1 MAVVTSFRN
10 FARNFGGTIG
20 LAVAGTILNNL
31 VRSAVESLSISGEDA
46 NDILK
51 SPQTFLSNRSS
62 SEADQIR
69 AAILPA
75 YRKGF
80 RIIFLIGSALAA
92 LAFVLAWFLMP
103 QAELDRPDDQKLK
116 EEGKKWHEEAKK

>member
-20 LAVAGTILNNL
+20 LAVAGTVLNNL
-31 VRSAVESLSISGEDA
+31 VRSAVQSLDISGDDA
-46 NDILK
+46 DDILK
-51 SPQTFLSNRSS
+51 SPQAYLSDRTS
-62 SEADQIR
+62 SEADEIR
-69 AAILPA
+69 AVILPA

-80 RIIFLIGSALAA
+80 RIIFLIGAALAA

-103 QAELDRPDDQKLK
+103 QVELDRPDDQKLK
-116 EEGKKWHEEAKK
+116 EEGIKWRDEAKK